1 MLTTEEIIERNNR
14 VKNFFNQFIDV
25 EIYGDINN
33 PAVIFNN
40 KKILN
45 CYVHNFKLNFTD
57 KPKDGETLFFHK
69 VK

>member
-33 PAVIFNN
+33 QQ
-40 KKILN
+40 
-45 CYVHNFKLNFTD
+45 
-57 KPKDGETLFFHK
+57 
-69 VK
+69 